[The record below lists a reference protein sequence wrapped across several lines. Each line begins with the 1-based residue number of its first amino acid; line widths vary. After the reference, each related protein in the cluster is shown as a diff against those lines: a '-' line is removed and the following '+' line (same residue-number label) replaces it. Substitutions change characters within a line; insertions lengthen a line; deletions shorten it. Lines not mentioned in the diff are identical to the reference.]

1 MGGVV
6 ESIGDAVGD
15 VVGGVGDVVGDVV
28 SGVGDVLD
36 GAVEIVSDAGSSID
50 DFVNEEIPGGW
61 GTVAAVAGGAA
72 LASGAIGGG
81 TAAAGTGAGTAGGIA
96 TGTGATIFPVAAPG
110 AIVSTPIAAGTV
122 GIPAAAGLGGA
133 LVGAGT
139 PIAGP
144 ATNLGGSLIG
154 GLEGATATYAP
165 GSLQAALPEL
175 GVNIAGGATSVPGSL
190 GATLAEL
197 GVAPLTAGGAATAAA
212 NLNTGI
218 SLTDALR
225 AANTVS
231 NVLGGTEQ
239 PTTGTTGGGIMDV
252 LGQVGQG
259 VSGLLSSFAPS
270 QTATAIGGALLE
282 GLSTQDIINRLQ
294 DLGST
299 SQQQYQNLAQQA
311 TEGVQFTP
319 YGVTTSLFGTTPTE
333 RGITSTLTGQ
343 GQQLSDAALQAALSS
358 YQQAGTADL
367 NQMAQERV
375 GLYQQLVGP
384 EQERQRLA
392 AEARLAA
399 QGRLG
404 IGAGGGEY
412 APELRALQDA
422 IARQNLQFAIQ
433 APQEALAQRSAL
445 LQQGAGAA
453 AIPTALAGQQ
463 LQAGQLSGTLGQQ
476 AASAAA
482 QRGQLL
488 GTISGQGISE
498 NLLANIAAGQVAA
511 ERNKALAT
519 ALQGALGTGQT
530 QQQSQQMSTANYL
543 GGLGTT
549 GGIGGLLSSPGF
561 GGNLLSDIN
570 TVNQGIQA
578 GQAIYNAG
586 SGLFGSLG
594 DLFV

>member
-1 MGGVV
+1 MGGGGGF
-6 ESIGDAVGD
+6 IGDI
-15 VVGGVGDVVGDVV
+15 VGGVGDIVGGIGDAVGDVV

-36 GAVEIVSDAGSSID
+36 GAVEIVSDAGSAVD

-72 LASGAIGGG
+72 LASGALGG
-81 TAAAGTGAGTAGGIA
+81 TAAGAAGTGAGTAGGIA

-122 GIPAAAGLGGA
+122 GIPAAAGAAAGTAGLLGG
-133 LVGAGT
+133 LQ
-139 PIAGP
+139 
-144 ATNLGGSLIG
+144 
-154 GLEGATATYAP
+154 GATATYAP

-197 GVAPLTAGGAATAAA
+197 GVAPLAAGGAATAAA
-212 NLNTGI
+212 NLGSGL
-218 SLTDALR
+218 SLTDAIKGLNNVTS
-225 AANTVS
+225 AANAV
-231 NVLGGTEQ
+231 NNLLGGGQQ
-239 PTTGTTGGGIMDV
+239 PTMGTADGSTFGDI

-259 VSGLLSSFAPS
+259 VSGLFSSFAPS
-270 QTATAIGGALLE
+270 ATATGLGTALLE
-282 GLSTQDIINRLQ
+282 GLGTQDIINRLQ

-311 TEGVQFTP
+311 TEGLQFTP
-319 YGVTTSLFGTTPTE
+319 YGVTTSLFGTTPTAG
-333 RGITSTLTGQ
+333 GITSTLTGQ

-367 NQMAQERV
+367 GQMAQERM

-384 EQERQRLA
+384 EQERARLA

-422 IARQNLQFAIQ
+422 IAKQNLQFALA
-433 APQEALAQRSAL
+433 APQEALAQRASL
-445 LQQGAGAA
+445 IQQGAGAA
-453 AIPTALAGQQ
+453 AIPTGLAGQQ
-463 LQAGQLSGTLGQQ
+463 LQAGQLGGNLGQMATQ
-476 AASAAA
+476 AAY
-482 QRGQLL
+482 QRGGLL
-488 GTISGQGISE
+488 GNIAGQGISE

-519 ALQGALGTGQT
+519 ALQGALGTGTT

-543 GGLGTT
+543 GGLGGTT
-549 GGIGGLLSSPGF
+549 AGGLGGLMSSPGF
-561 GGNLLSDIN
+561 GGNLLSDLN
-570 TVNQGIQA
+570 TLNQGVQA

-594 DLFV
+594 NLFV